1 MAKQIK
7 IDFNKFIWAYELK
20 NQIGGYVYK
29 VRQIADDFKISV
41 GTVNTIADK
50 LKLSKRGKG
59 RTRTN
64 KCSICQYEFEVC
76 ICGGIAHG

>member
-1 MAKQIK
+1 MPKK
-7 IDFNKFIWAYELK
+7 IDIDLNKFVWAYELK
-20 NQIGGYVYK
+20 NQIGGDVYK
-29 VRQIADDFKISV
+29 VRQIAKDFGISA
-41 GTVNTIADK
+41 GSVNTIADK
-50 LKLSKRGKG
+50 LRLRKRGKG